1 METAFT
7 HPQRGMRT
15 AVSFLFTL
23 IKKNMSQYESC
34 VKCIPYPQERVYAK
48 LEDLNNL
55 EVLKDKLPADKVKD
69 LAYSRD
75 EASVNVPPLGNV
87 TVRIV
92 EREEPKCIKLEAV
105 GSPIPANLWVQI
117 IPDGEEASKMRVVLK
132 AEVNFML
139 KAMVDKPLKDGVEKI
154 AEALSMIHY

>member
-1 METAFT
+1 
-7 HPQRGMRT
+7 
-15 AVSFLFTL
+15 
-23 IKKNMSQYESC
+23 MSQYESS

-55 EVLKDKLPADKVKD
+55 EALKDKLPADKVKD

-92 EREEPKCIKLEAV
+92 EREEPKCIKLEAA

-139 KAMVDKPLKDGVEKI
+139 KAMVDKPVKDGVEKI